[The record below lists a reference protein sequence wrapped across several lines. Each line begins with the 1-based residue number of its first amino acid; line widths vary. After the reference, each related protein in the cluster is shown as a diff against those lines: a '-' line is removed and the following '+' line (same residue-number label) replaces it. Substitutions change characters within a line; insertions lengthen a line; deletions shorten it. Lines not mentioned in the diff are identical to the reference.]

1 MGGGWHRYPLRAAV
15 DDWRQKWQ
23 ATRETKAVMDNGG
36 RWHLMVAMNGSNSGG
51 GGGWKLH

>member
-1 MGGGWHRYPLRAAV
+1 VV

-51 GGGWKLH
+51 SRGWKLH